1 MERLKKAAKMKK
13 VNKKSQWAGGLLAL
27 ALCMGGG
34 AALARTADL
43 YDAPKVLAAS
53 VTALDARSM
62 RDRIV
67 AGAQS
72 LGWSVARE
80 EEGLVELSYDKR
92 GKHQV
97 NVAVRYDPTGYKID
111 YVGSFNLNYEEQ
123 GGVRKIHPNY
133 NRWIQ
138 TRIKSIGQV

>member
-53 VTALDARSM
+53 VTAVLCALVAGTGTGVGVRADAGLRCAVVSVEHPPGLL
-62 RDRIV
+62 RDFLGRLLADV
-67 AGAQS
+67 AGA
-72 LGWSVARE
+72 LRRLPGRA
-80 EEGLVELSYDKR
+80 
-92 GKHQV
+92 
-97 NVAVRYDPTGYKID
+97 
-111 YVGSFNLNYEEQ
+111 
-123 GGVRKIHPNY
+123 
-133 NRWIQ
+133 
-138 TRIKSIGQV
+138 